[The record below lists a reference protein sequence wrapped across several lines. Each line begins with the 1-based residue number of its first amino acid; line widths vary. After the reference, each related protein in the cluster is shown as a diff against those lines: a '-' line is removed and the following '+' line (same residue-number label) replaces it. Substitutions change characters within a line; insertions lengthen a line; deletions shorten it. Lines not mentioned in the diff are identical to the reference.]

1 MGHGAGRPARGLRG
15 ALNDS
20 GPEAFED
27 PGCNRLAVDCAAQER
42 CWREL
47 SLPVRAP
54 LISLPAMRNPIRLK
68 NLNFRFL
75 PLYLV
80 GLSILVLHP
89 PRKDW
94 LVWGLP
100 LIGVGALLRSW
111 GAGHLV
117 KNHALT
123 LTGPYAHVRHPLY
136 VGTILIA
143 TGFALAISGWLSLV
157 ALAVIWPWF
166 AFHYFPRK
174 EAVESDRLE
183 ARYGERFTRYRMA
196 VPALWPRLHA
206 WVDAETRE
214 AGSEGR
220 WTFSRYSE
228 NNELGTLL
236 AVCAGLLVFWLRAS
250 A

>member
-1 MGHGAGRPARGLRG
+1 
-15 ALNDS
+15 
-20 GPEAFED
+20 
-27 PGCNRLAVDCAAQER
+27 
-42 CWREL
+42 
-47 SLPVRAP
+47 
-54 LISLPAMRNPIRLK
+54 MRNPIRLK
-68 NLNFRFL
+68 NLNLRFL

-80 GLSILVLHP
+80 GLAILVLHP

-100 LIGVGALLRSW
+100 LIGLGALLRSW

-117 KNHALT
+117 KNQALT

-143 TGFALAISGWLSLV
+143 TGFALAISGWLSLA

-174 EAVESDRLE
+174 EAVESDRLQ
-183 ARYGERFTRYRMA
+183 ARYGDRFARYRAA
-196 VPALWPRLHA
+196 VPALWPRLRA
-206 WVDAETRE
+206 WGEAETQE
-214 AGSEGR
+214 ARSAGQRAAGR
-220 WTFSRYSE
+220 WAFSRYSE

-236 AVCAGLLVFWLRAS
+236 AVCAGVLVFWLRAS

>member
-1 MGHGAGRPARGLRG
+1 M
-15 ALNDS
+15 
-20 GPEAFED
+20 
-27 PGCNRLAVDCAAQER
+27 
-42 CWREL
+42 
-47 SLPVRAP
+47 PVRSL

-68 NLNFRFL
+68 NFNLRFL

-80 GLSILVLHP
+80 GVAILVLHP

-94 LVWGLP
+94 LIWGLP
-100 LIGVGALLRSW
+100 LIGLGALVRSW

-143 TGFALAISGWLSLV
+143 TGFAMAIGGWLSLA

-174 EAVESDRLE
+174 EMLESDRLE
-183 ARYGERFTRYRMA
+183 ARYGDRFTRYRSA
-196 VPALWPRLHA
+196 VPALWPRLRA
-206 WVDAETRE
+206 WVDPEV
-214 AGSEGR
+214 AGAGAAGEGAGGR
-220 WTFSRYSE
+220 WALSRYSD